1 MNKTKLLSLILL
13 IVVTIMT
20 VAATSCLK
28 TCGGKS
34 EESYEEV
41 TVTFDAMG
49 GSEIEPMTIKK
60 GEKIEDLPQAYLAGR
75 TFDGWYTDEAVTEE
89 FNVDTV
95 IISDT
100 TLYAG
105 YTEILSDVN
114 VASPTSAYIENVQ
127 PNYAVTIITTK
138 AYSVEEL
145 FKAIKIESMTSIL
158 PWELADELDE
168 SLPKTVDGWYDVGV
182 NGFEYT
188 LTPKKFYVNDMD
200 VYAYNE
206 GRLYK
211 ITLPSDMKFKGME
224 DSVVEYGFR
233 IEYEI
238 KDNVREDVEYK
249 DEGSI
254 IFVSKDDVLNLNSI
268 LETKIETGTDG
279 IETETTSFVKGE
291 NGYYNLQISAEVYR
305 QKEIAKD
312 RIVCIGNGDSL
323 DSQSLFVKVAEI
335 AGNPDADEIVLVF
348 AMDAEVEEVFDKI
361 DVNYNKPITAEE
373 ILANLDTEEMEN
385 IIKTNGSVEKVTDLM
400 TNLIFVSDEA
410 QDAYKADYQAK
421 TRKTRS
427 TINPETGLPAFCDNT
442 YITNEKKLLSAN
454 LLKDAEV
461 TISAGVGHNPNF
473 DSAYT
478 DNFAALKITF
488 SYETTIKD
496 RLEIKAEIV
505 FTQFLAASA
514 QGYLNYGTKYVVV
527 IDWVEFDAAVSLYSQ
542 TDFDFKILVRT
553 VRPDGDTGNNDKNSG
568 EDEDDE
574 NPFVNIADKISEK
587 LKDEDGDD
595 PNNLVAE
602 LRDMLDSEN
611 GYLELFRAPILRIP
625 IDIIPGF
632 PVMTVN
638 IKLDFIIE
646 MNFAAGFSAHISVL
660 EAVQVG
666 VKGDTRSKTL
676 SSYKYD
682 NLPGGNQYAVQL
694 SACGYLGIRAGF
706 KGGMSIGF
714 CGLSSLG
721 DVGIYVYVGPYVDI
735 YGFAQATFVKEQYS
749 APTQSLVGGYY
760 VEIGIFLDITLE
772 ARSDM
777 FGVKVG
783 TSLFNEKWPLVTFGN
798 KEVLVS
804 IHPNDIVE
812 TIYIENKG
820 ENTAS
825 ISVNVLPKLQGTYLD
840 ITTGKTTVKEVPWD
854 KVGLRMSS
862 SSFVYDHG
870 TKTINYRN
878 LNSTKLISETCTA
891 TYHYKGS
898 IMQFNA
904 SAEKYKEYYPFA
916 QVKIVYYDSTQI
928 DKENAGQEVKVRLYS
943 LVDGKKELMEE
954 RSVMT
959 GTIIRDYA
967 TLDPYKYT
975 NIKWDKVPHA
985 TQITQ
990 DTDFVCSGDLRQ
1002 AYIAFI
1008 QYDMDKDV
1016 WVTDIRVVNIGE
1028 VPIAPE
1034 VKSSDKVHFTNWRGY
1049 DGINCNVKHTP
1060 SEGVGRTFTVGDM
1073 WVYGYFIPTTSG
1085 KDVTKSLITYVPE
1098 TYSRDIYES
1107 LFDTEHTAD
1116 NGFSWYYAVTSIYV
1130 AGYDYDDCKVT
1141 IHSVDANGVKHEDE
1155 FTVAYNRQPTTY
1167 YTYSPLTMK
1176 FVGFALEEDGEVV
1189 YEQIYDLGNLRKD
1202 VVLYA
1207 KYEIAVHEI
1216 KLYRYNAATNEY
1228 TLYKTTTLNGGQRVK
1243 DLGDLLEEIKVVD
1256 EVDGVECAYA
1266 CLTEE
1271 DGEWLSPDTICVTP
1285 MEIYPYFRRTVKV
1298 VFDANGGVIPR
1309 GEGEPVTQVDY
1320 VAESIW
1326 DYKIFDFP
1334 VTCVKTSNDPKY
1346 RYEHVGWKNEL
1357 TGEEIYFEDPSDK
1370 KFVAVCDRVTTLT
1383 AIYKEVER
1391 TDYSVSIKTP
1401 YGVLKD
1407 GVSKEIVLDNI
1418 TYDEYLKYK
1427 TEYDEWK
1434 PADYRDDENHCT
1446 YVQNGIMNFAKEN
1459 RYEIEY
1465 MFKKVIDTH
1474 TIRLNFNGGDTGNN
1488 TVVYQGKEWN
1498 SEIDLSTIQ
1507 STRKDEYGTWRMVNW
1522 TDTYGNTYA
1531 LTDTYYVLGDDV
1543 LTLNWEIVTSEE
1555 YTIWFYLDDKL
1566 IETKIYHKDD
1576 SLADIGKPKQADGK
1590 VFSGWTWTNAATYE
1604 EIEPQAKM
1612 PALNLYLRGT
1622 TTEVYIRY
1630 VVDGKEIDKSVG
1642 KVDYEEKVKDVYV
1655 KEGYTAT
1662 AWSTTDATVVDGK
1675 FTMPEK
1681 DVTFTATTTVNSYKL
1696 TYYHKGAV
1704 YGTVQTIAYGT
1715 LVRLPDVPT
1724 EEGVE
1729 YVWASDEVT
1738 LYDTG
1743 FYMPANDVTI
1753 TTVSVESM
1761 QYVVYYVND
1770 EIVWYEKAVTGQKV
1784 RLLDLSQDDRYSG
1797 MTFSGWYGEGVSI
1810 QSDSTFIVGDD
1821 NLFVYGYFTTGTT
1834 KINIYFDATKSS
1846 PDLVLYANN
1855 GDAISVAP
1863 KLSDQDIVGYKV
1875 NGVVTTEIAVK
1886 GTTEMNA
1893 YVQYE
1898 NKKYQVSY
1906 DGYGYTLPES
1916 KYYAVGAKVELPE
1929 NPKGLD
1935 SQIFEGWFLA
1945 ETELLT
1951 ENGKTYFIM
1960 PEKDVVVNVKYS
1972 TSAKPESCKTAKVYI
1987 NLPYS
1992 NQPIFFKD
2000 YFLDEWNDDAPV
2012 YFDAP
2017 TIEGYEFVCWKDEK
2031 GQSISGSYG
2040 LHYSDME
2047 KDVCNYYG
2055 EYRKVELHIIEFRIN
2070 NEVVGYR
2077 EFYDTYSVTV
2087 SAPAVTLSGGEEFS
2101 GWKNSLVK
2109 PYAMGDTLLFYTGDY
2124 DTYEYAKMDF
2134 VFNGYIYRT
2143 EDAYHTLVTFQDGVG
2158 TSDYELFVNLGSE
2171 MKFDGSLDGTD
2182 VGYELIVHYGY
2193 SNEKA
2198 LDGTVTRS
2206 DGEYIVSIP
2215 TLEELKTRLGI
2226 ESAEEINF
2234 FEIVV
2239 SEC

>member
-1 MNKTKLLSLILL
+1 MKAKMNKTKLLSLILL

-89 FNVDTV
+89 FNVDTA

-188 LTPKKFYVNDMD
+188 LTPKKFHVNDMD

-335 AGNPDADEIVLVF
+335 AGDPDADEIVLVF

-361 DVNYNKPITAEE
+361 DVNYNKPITAKE

-427 TINPETGLPAFCDNT
+427 TINLETGLPAFCDNT

-666 VKGDTRSKTL
+666 VKGNTKTKTI

-682 NLPGGNQYAVQL
+682 NLTGGNQYAVQL

-721 DVGIYVYVGPYVDI
+721 DVGVYVYVGPYVDI
-735 YGFAQATFVKEQYS
+735 YGFAQATFVKEQFS

-760 VEIGIFLDITLE
+760 VEIGLFLDVTLE

-783 TSLFNEKWPLVTFGN
+783 ASLFNEKWPLVTFGN

-804 IHPNDIVE
+804 IHPNNIEE

-840 ITTGKTTVKEVPWD
+840 ITTGETTVKEVPWD

-862 SSFVYDHG
+862 SSFVYDYD

-878 LNSTKLISETCTA
+878 LHSTKLISETCTA
-891 TYHYKGS
+891 TYHYGGS

-904 SAEKYKEYYPFA
+904 SADKYKEFYPFA
-916 QVKIVYYDSTQI
+916 KVKIVYYDSTQI
-928 DKENAGQEVKVRLYS
+928 DKEDAGQEVTVRLYS

-954 RSVMT
+954 RSVVT
-959 GTIIRDYA
+959 GTIIHDYA

-975 NIKWDKVPHA
+975 NIKWDKVPHE

-990 DTDFVCSGDLRQ
+990 DTDFICSADLRQ

-1008 QYDMDKDV
+1008 HYDADKDV
-1016 WVTDIRVVNIGE
+1016 WITDIRAVNIGE
-1028 VPIAPE
+1028 TPIAPE
-1034 VKSSDKVHFTNWRGY
+1034 VKSSGKVHFTDWYGY

-1060 SEGVGRTFTVGDM
+1060 SVGVGRTFTVDDM
-1073 WVYGYFIPTTSG
+1073 WRYGYFISTTSG
-1085 KDVTKSLITYVPE
+1085 KDVTKSIVTYVPE
-1098 TYSRDIYES
+1098 EYSFDIYES
-1107 LFDTEHTAD
+1107 LFDTERTD
-1116 NGFSWYYAVTSIYV
+1116 DIGFAWYYAVTSIYV

-1141 IHSVDANGVKHEDE
+1141 VIHSVDVNGENPEDE
-1155 FTVAYNRQPTTY
+1155 IIVAYNRQPTTY

-1189 YEQIYDLGNLRKD
+1189 YERISDLGRLRKD

-1207 KYEIAVHEI
+1207 KYETAVHEV
-1216 KLYRYNAATNEY
+1216 KLYRYNAETNDY
-1228 TLYKTTTLNGGQRVK
+1228 TYYKTTTLNGGQRVK

-1256 EVDGVECAYA
+1256 EVDGVKCKYA
-1266 CLTEE
+1266 CLIDE
-1271 DGEWLSPDTICVTP
+1271 DQEWLSPDSFCVSP
-1285 MEIYPYFRRTVKV
+1285 MEIYPYFDRTVKV
-1298 VFDANGGVIPR
+1298 VFDANGGVIPLD
-1309 GEGEPVTQVDY
+1309 EGKTVTQEEY
-1320 VAESIW
+1320 FAESKLG
-1326 DYKIFDFP
+1326 YKIDLLL
-1334 VTCVKTSNDPKY
+1334 TCVKSSDDLKY
-1346 RYEHVGWKNEL
+1346 RYEHVGWKNEV

-1383 AIYKEVER
+1383 AIYREVER

-1407 GVSKEIVLDNI
+1407 GVSKEIVRDNI

-1427 TEYDEWK
+1427 TEYDGWT

-1446 YVQNGIMNFAKEN
+1446 YVQNGIMDFAKEN

-1465 MFKKVIDTH
+1465 MFNKVIDKH
-1474 TIRLNFNGGDTGNN
+1474 TIKLDFNGGESGDNI
-1488 TVVYQGKEWN
+1488 TVYNGKEWN
-1498 SEIDLSTIQ
+1498 TEIDLSTIQ
-1507 STRKDEYGTWRMVNW
+1507 STRKDEYGTWRMLNW
-1522 TDTYGNTYA
+1522 KDTYGNTYA
-1531 LTDTYYVLGDDV
+1531 LTDKYYVLGDDV
-1543 LTLNWEIVTSEE
+1543 LTLCWELASSEE
-1555 YTIWFYLDDKL
+1555 YEIAFYLDGKL
-1566 IETKIYHKDD
+1566 IDKKIYHKDD
-1576 SLADIGKPKQADGK
+1576 SLADIGKPTQADGK
-1590 VFSGWTWTNAATYE
+1590 VFSGWTWKNAATYE
-1604 EIEPQAKM
+1604 EIEPQTKM
-1612 PALNLYLRGT
+1612 PALNLYLSGT

-1630 VVDGKEIDKSVG
+1630 VVDGIEIDKSVG

-1662 AWSTTDATVVDGK
+1662 DWSTQDATVVDGK

-1715 LVRLPDVPT
+1715 LVRLPNVPT

-1753 TTVSVESM
+1753 TAVSVESM

-1770 EIVWYEKAVTGQKV
+1770 EIAWYEKAVTGQRL
-1784 RLLDLSQDDRYSG
+1784 RLLDVSQDERYDG

-1821 NLFVYGYFTTGTT
+1821 NVFLYGYCTTGTT
-1834 KINIYFDATKSS
+1834 KVNIYFDAEKSS
-1846 PDLVLYANN
+1846 PDLVLFAND
-1855 GDAISVAP
+1855 GDTVGVAP
-1863 KLSDQDIVGYKV
+1863 KLSDKDVVGYKV
-1875 NGVVTTEIAVK
+1875 NGVVTPKITVKGATEI
-1886 GTTEMNA
+1886 NA
-1893 YVQYE
+1893 YVQYG
-1898 NKKYQVSY
+1898 NKTYRVSY
-1906 DGYGYTLPES
+1906 DGYGFTLPES
-1916 KYYAVGAKVELPE
+1916 AYYAVGDKVVLPE
-1929 NPKGLD
+1929 NPQGD
-1935 SQIFEGWFLA
+1935 DYRIFEGWFLA

-1951 ENGKTYFIM
+1951 ENGETYFIM
-1960 PEKDVVVNVKYS
+1960 PEKDVTVNVKFS
-1972 TSAKPESCKTAKVYI
+1972 TSAKPESYKTAKVYI

-1992 NQPIFFKD
+1992 DQPIFFKD
-2000 YFLDEWNDDAPV
+2000 YFLNEDNDVAPV
-2012 YFDAP
+2012 YFNIP
-2017 TIEGYEFVCWKDEK
+2017 TIEGYEFVCWKDEE
-2031 GQSISGSYG
+2031 GRSITENDG
-2040 LHYSDME
+2040 LKYSEM
-2047 KDVCNYYG
+2047 KNNVCNYYG
-2055 EYRKVELHIIEFRIN
+2055 EYRKIELHIIEFRIN

-2077 EFYDTYSVTV
+2077 EFYDTYMVTV
-2087 SAPAVTLSGGEEFS
+2087 SAPTVTLSDGEQFS
-2101 GWKNSLVK
+2101 GWQHSFVK
-2109 PYAMGDTLLFYTGDY
+2109 SFTMGNTLLFYTGER

-2134 VFNGYIYRT
+2134 VFNGYIY
-2143 EDAYHTLVTFQDGVG
+2143 D
-2158 TSDYELFVNLGSE
+2158 SE
-2171 MKFDGSLDGTD
+2171 
-2182 VGYELIVHYGY
+2182 
-2193 SNEKA
+2193 NA
-2198 LDGTVTRS
+2198 
-2206 DGEYIVSIP
+2206 
-2215 TLEELKTRLGI
+2215 
-2226 ESAEEINF
+2226 
-2234 FEIVV
+2234 
-2239 SEC
+2239 